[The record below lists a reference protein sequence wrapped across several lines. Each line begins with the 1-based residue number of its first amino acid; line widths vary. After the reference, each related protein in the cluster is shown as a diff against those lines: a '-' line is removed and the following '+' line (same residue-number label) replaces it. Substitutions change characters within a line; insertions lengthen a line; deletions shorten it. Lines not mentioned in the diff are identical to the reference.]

1 MQNNNS
7 KSKRPYVRSLDG
19 FVVNGAPKKT
29 VKKKINLE
37 QLQTK
42 KNLTKQEDKIKP
54 IVKPVVLPK
63 KEIKPD
69 EVIVLDNS
77 KTRKPKTNSRKI
89 LKRSLL
95 GALALILIISGYL
108 GFRFFRSIDKVFH
121 GNIISDTQAFFST
134 TPLKGESNGRVNI
147 LLAGDSADDSGHQGG
162 NLTDSI
168 VVLSVDTKNRTAF
181 MLSVPRDLWVNIK
194 GVGWQKINAANAI
207 GLNIPGYPANGMGR
221 LEYIV
226 SQNLGIPINYYAL
239 ANYSAFRDAVNA
251 VGGITVNIQSPDPR
265 GLYDPSID
273 WSTRGPMVKLSNGIH
288 NLNGQQALNLAR
300 ARGDAYGAYGF
311 PSSDFDR
318 TAHQRLLFS
327 AIAQKALSL
336 GVISNPVKVG
346 NLFDSFSKN
355 VQTDM
360 TLQNILRFISITKG
374 FDLNKVKS
382 YSYCSTMN
390 SASCGVPIITT
401 YQDPA
406 TGMSALV
413 PIKGVSDYSQ
423 LVDYYT
429 RLTSNNPVFQ
439 ESPTVVIL
447 NGSNTIGLAKTEEA
461 NLTRQGYNVLLKS
474 DATKTYTTSL
484 IVDNSKGAKPNSLK
498 YLENTFS
505 ANSVTSTKGNP
516 EALEASGY
524 NADFIVVLGQNVKA
538 ATN

>member
-1 MQNNNS
+1 MQENNP
-7 KSKRPYVRSLDG
+7 KSKRHYIRSLDG
-19 FVVNGAPKKT
+19 FIVNGAPKKT
-29 VKKKINLE
+29 VKKINLA
-37 QLQTK
+37 QVQTK
-42 KNLTKQEDKIKP
+42 KILSKQENKILLPVKAP
-54 IVKPVVLPK
+54 QLSRKEIVPDETIKFDNTKLK
-63 KEIKPD
+63 KE
-69 EVIVLDNS
+69 
-77 KTRKPKTNSRKI
+77 KTRSRKI

-95 GALALILIISGYL
+95 AVGVLILILGIYL

-134 TPLKGESNGRVNI
+134 SPLKGESSGRVNI

-168 VVLSVDTKNRTAF
+168 VVLSVNTKDHTAF

-207 GLNIPGYPANGMGR
+207 GANIPGYPANGMGR

-239 ANYSAFRDAVNA
+239 ANYSAFRDAVNS
-251 VGGITVNIQSPDPR
+251 VGGVTVNIQSVDPR

-273 WSTRGPMVKLSNGIH
+273 WSNNKPLVKLTNGLH
-288 NLNGQQALNLAR
+288 ALNGQQALNLAR

-327 AIAQKALSL
+327 AIAKKALSL

-360 TLQNILRFISITKG
+360 TLQNILRFISITKNM
-374 FDLNKVKS
+374 DLNKISS

-390 SASCGVPIITT
+390 SATCGVPIITT
-401 YQDPA
+401 YHDPVS
-406 TGMSALV
+406 GMSSLA
-413 PIKGVSDYSQ
+413 PIKGLGDYSQ
-423 LVDYYT
+423 LSNYYL

-447 NGSNTIGLAKTEEA
+447 NGSSTLGLAKAEQVK
-461 NLTRQGYNVLLKS
+461 LTKQGYDVLLIGDTS
-474 DATKTYTTSL
+474 KTYTSSL
-484 IVDNSKGAKPNSLK
+484 VVDNSAGKKINSLK
-498 YLENTFS
+498 FLENTFS
-505 ANSVTSTKGNP
+505 ATAVTTTKGNP
-516 EALEASGY
+516 EALESNGY
-524 NADFIVVLGQNVKA
+524 NADFIVILGQNVKA
-538 ATN
+538 TAN